1 MSNLTLFEQ
10 LFSRNVNERV
20 EKKTAGK
27 ATLSYLSWA
36 WAWAEIKK
44 VDPKASSIIHEF
56 PLEGNEHIMVPYL
69 KTPNGYFVKVSVT
82 IQDHTE
88 TEWLPVMDANNNALG
103 SVAQVWSKEKNA
115 QGKSFKVEERLPE
128 PTAMEIN
135 KAHKRCLVKA
145 IALHGLG
152 LYIFSGEDLPEVI
165 EENASQESID
175 KINALA
181 EEFAKLRNGTKD
193 AVLSAIHW
201 DGQELIK
208 KNHASKAIKTIED
221 WITAAKKKT
230 EAPEPEAKEESA

>member
-10 LFSRNVNERV
+10 LFTRNVNDRV

-44 VDPKASSIIHEF
+44 VDPKASSVIHEF

-82 IQDHTE
+82 IQNHTE
-88 TEWLPVMDANNNALG
+88 TEWLPVMDENNNALG
-103 SVAQVWSKEKNA
+103 TDAMVWSKEKNDK
-115 QGKSFKVEERLPE
+115 GKSFKVKERLPE

-152 LYIFSGEDLPEVI
+152 LYIFSGEDLPEII
-165 EENASQESID
+165 EPDATKELTEQ
-175 KINALA
+175 LHTML
-181 EEFAKLRNGTKD
+181 EEFASLRGVPKEKALE
-193 AVLSAIHW
+193 AVNW
-201 DGQELIK
+201 DGESVLKESFALDMK
-208 KNHASKAIKTIED
+208 KAVDN
-221 WITAAKKKT
+221 WIQAVKKKQAA
-230 EAPEPEAKEESA
+230 EANKEESA

>member
-10 LFSRNVNERV
+10 LFTRNVNDRV

-44 VDPKASSIIHEF
+44 VDPKASSVIHEF

-88 TEWLPVMDANNNALG
+88 TEWLPVMDENNNALG
-103 SVAQVWSKEKNA
+103 TDAMVWSKEKNDK
-115 QGKSFKVEERLPE
+115 GKSFKVKERLPE

-152 LYIFSGEDLPEVI
+152 LYIFSGEDLPETI
-165 EENASQESID
+165 EPDATKELTGQ
-175 KINALA
+175 LHTML
-181 EEFAKLRNGTKD
+181 EEFASLRGVPKEKALE
-193 AVLSAIHW
+193 AVNW
-201 DGQELIK
+201 DGESVLKESFALDMK
-208 KNHASKAIKTIED
+208 KAVDN
-221 WITAAKKKT
+221 WIQAVKKKQAA
-230 EAPEPEAKEESA
+230 EANKEESA

>member
-10 LFSRNVNERV
+10 LFTRNVNDRV

-44 VDPKASSIIHEF
+44 VDPKASSVIHEF

-152 LYIFSGEDLPEVI
+152 LYIFSGEDLPETI
-165 EENASQESID
+165 EPDATKELTEQLHAM
-175 KINALA
+175 L
-181 EEFAKLRNGTKD
+181 EEFASLRGVPKEKALE
-193 AVLSAIHW
+193 AVNW
-201 DGQELIK
+201 DGESVLKESFALDMK
-208 KNHASKAIKTIED
+208 KAVDN
-221 WITAAKKKT
+221 WIQAVKKKQAA
-230 EAPEPEAKEESA
+230 EANKEESA

>member
-1 MSNLTLFEQ
+1 MSLTLFEQ
-10 LFSRNVNERV
+10 LFSRNVNDRV
-20 EKKTAGK
+20 EKKKAGS
-27 ATLSYLSWA
+27 TQLSYLSWA

-44 VDPKASSIIHEF
+44 VDPKASSVIHEF
-56 PLEGNEHIMVPYL
+56 PLDGDALVMVPYL

-103 SVAQVWSKEKNA
+103 SLAQVWSKEKNA
-115 QGKSFKVEERLPE
+115 QGKSYKVEERLPE

-165 EENASQESID
+165 EEKASDELVN
-175 KINALA
+175 KIVDLA
-181 EEFAKLRNGTKD
+181 DEFAKLKNGTTEKVFA
-193 AVLSAIHW
+193 AVNW
-201 DGQELIK
+201 DGQSLITK
-208 KNHASKAIKTIED
+208 KHALDAVKKIEH
-221 WITAAKKKT
+221 WIDVAKK
-230 EAPEPEAKEESA
+230 PKEEEKPDETK

>member
-152 LYIFSGEDLPEVI
+152 LYIFSGEDLPESI
-165 EENASQESID
+165 EPNATKELTDQLRILIDEFATLRSVPKGKVLEVVNWDGESIL
-175 KINALA
+175 KEQFAL
-181 EEFAKLRNGTKD
+181 D
-193 AVLSAIHW
+193 M
-201 DGQELIK
+201 K
-208 KNHASKAIKTIED
+208 KALDD
-221 WITAAKKKT
+221 WIDNVKKKAAAP
-230 EAPEPEAKEESA
+230 APEETEESA

>member
-10 LFSRNVNERV
+10 LFTRNVNDRV

-44 VDPKASSIIHEF
+44 VDPKASSVIHEF

-82 IQDHTE
+82 IQDHME

-103 SVAQVWSKEKNA
+103 SVAQVWSKEKNEH
-115 QGKSFKVEERLPE
+115 GKSFKVEERLPE

-175 KINALA
+175 KINTLA

-193 AVLSAIHW
+193 AVLTAVHW

-208 KNHASKAIKTIED
+208 KSHALKAIKTIED
-221 WITAAKKKT
+221 WITAAKKKV
-230 EAPEPEAKEESA
+230 EAPSPEAKEESA

>member
-10 LFSRNVNERV
+10 LFSRNVNDRV
-20 EKKTAGK
+20 EKKEVGK
-27 ATLSYLSWA
+27 SKLSYLSWA

-44 VDPKASSIIHEF
+44 VDPHASSITHEF

-82 IQDHTE
+82 IQGHTE

-152 LYIFSGEDLPEVI
+152 LYIFSGEDLPESI
-165 EENASQESID
+165 EPNATKDFMDQLIVLIDEFATLRNVTRGKVLEVVNWDGESIL
-175 KINALA
+175 KEQFAL
-181 EEFAKLRNGTKD
+181 D
-193 AVLSAIHW
+193 M
-201 DGQELIK
+201 K
-208 KNHASKAIKTIED
+208 KALDD
-221 WITAAKKKT
+221 WIDNVKKKAAAP
-230 EAPEPEAKEESA
+230 APEETEESA

>member
-1 MSNLTLFEQ
+1 MSQLTLFEQ
-10 LFSRNVNERV
+10 LFSRNVNDRV
-20 EKKTAGK
+20 EKKKAGQ

-44 VDPKASSIIHEF
+44 VDPQASSVIHEF

-82 IQDHTE
+82 IQGHTE

-103 SVAQVWSKEKNA
+103 TVAMVWSKDTNEH
-115 QGKSFKVEERLPE
+115 GKKYKVEEKLPE

-152 LYIFSGEDLPEVI
+152 LYIFSGEDLPETISPKV
-165 EENASQESID
+165 
-175 KINALA
+175 
-181 EEFAKLRNGTKD
+181 TKD
-193 AVLSAIHW
+193 QLGVLEGKA
-201 DGQELIK
+201 
-208 KNHASKAIKTIED
+208 KAIAEKVEKDLEFVLDAFKVQLVETED
-221 WITAAKKKT
+221 DFNVVNRKM
-230 EAPEPEAKEESA
+230 EAKISTLMKEAKQDATA